1 MTKKRLYSNNK
12 TAKHSNNQNLEVN
25 ADAVNVLRTV
35 RDQEAFYFY
44 EAIGKPTGE
53 TAKNL
58 NDFLNKVKTVKAESL
73 KFHLQRKDFQ
83 NWVAKILGDA
93 KLARE
98 LGRIPESN
106 ADDARMIIAETVE
119 NRIKKL
125 KDSSIAAGLIV
136 ADNSVVV
143 SAS

>member
-1 MTKKRLYSNNK
+1 MTKRKLNSNK
-12 TAKHSNNQNLEVN
+12 KIARHSSSQNLEVN
-25 ADAVNVLRTV
+25 ADAVKVLRTV
-35 RDQEAFYFY
+35 GDQEAFYFY
-44 EAIGKPTGE
+44 EAIGKPIGE

-58 NDFLNKVKTVKAESL
+58 NEFLNKVKTVKAESL

-106 ADDARMIIAETVE
+106 TDDARMIIAETVE
-119 NRIKKL
+119 NRIKQL
-125 KDSSIAAGLIV
+125 KDSTITAGLTV
-136 ADNSVVV
+136 ADNSVIV

>member
-1 MTKKRLYSNNK
+1 MKKAVFPKNV
-12 TAKHSNNQNLEVN
+12 AKDRKRQNLEV
-25 ADAVNVLRTV
+25 DAESARALRTV
-35 RDQEAFYFY
+35 KDQEAFYFY

-58 NDFLNKVKTVKAESL
+58 NDFRNKVKTVKTESL

-83 NWVAKILGDA
+83 NWVAKILGDV

-106 ADDARMIIAETVE
+106 TDDARMIIAETVE
-119 NRIKKL
+119 NRIKEL
-125 KDSSIAAGLIV
+125 KDSSIAAGLTV